1 MDYQLLKVNNITK
14 LCDDRIIHDQE
25 GKIQDLQWFD
35 FQLHILCDVLKI
47 SIIDNLHCH
56 ELYHEANPRPP
67 GNNYTNL
74 FTRNQIF
81 RAIKEKYRSIM
92 NGKNEIVIIPD
103 EEFTSDKLTSEELVK
118 LKNAGLSETNS
129 FPLFKPTL
137 DKDNQCKVLPV
148 SLTDG
153 ELIKDNF
160 YTTDASVIEMINRQ
174 NQKMSYL
181 YDFDEY
187 EDTPESLIDVTETED
202 SECLNYGKLSWIGN
216 SCYIDSALFL
226 LFLRMHQNPGGSL
239 AQRILETKITKENIN
254 DKRCLPEDADGTSP
268 TRNKEKSADIL
279 DRLRLEVRELFLKF
293 SQGVNTNVTKLRTI
307 LRECNSHNTR
317 IWATDNM
324 GDSEEFL
331 RDLFQ
336 NLQIKYP
343 SETPK
348 LSGTNKLTTYYF
360 SKENPHLDYINDSIR
375 RHGVTSFDLFYG
387 NPIRYPDGNI
397 FDDKDEINN
406 DENKADLQFLD
417 INLFTIQ
424 DKFIFNTNIKDL
436 ISTSSD
442 LAALDAGEKF
452 ISDEL
457 DREFKKTNTFKIK
470 KYIKISSINID
481 DVINSKSDNRAKIKH
496 MKDPDYEFN
505 DDYTQF
511 FKKDEPDKLI
521 DLAELG
527 DKGFDQALAI
537 EHPELDNQTEDI
549 FIFLRKLKSQDKI
562 VPLKIDNIQDINV
575 DGGTKYLLNS
585 LVYWKDNHYMTM
597 FTCNNEWYKYDDG
610 PGKRPNI
617 IKIGNY
623 DDLMKYEDEIVKK
636 HTTIYHYVRE

>member
-160 YTTDASVIEMINRQ
+160 YTTDASVIEMMNRQ
-174 NQKMSYL
+174 NQKISYL

-187 EDTPESLIDVTETED
+187 EDTPESPIDVTETED

-268 TRNKEKSADIL
+268 TRNKEKSA
-279 DRLRLEVRELFLKF
+279 
-293 SQGVNTNVTKLRTI
+293 
-307 LRECNSHNTR
+307 
-317 IWATDNM
+317 
-324 GDSEEFL
+324 
-331 RDLFQ
+331 
-336 NLQIKYP
+336 
-343 SETPK
+343 
-348 LSGTNKLTTYYF
+348 
-360 SKENPHLDYINDSIR
+360 
-375 RHGVTSFDLFYG
+375 
-387 NPIRYPDGNI
+387 
-397 FDDKDEINN
+397 
-406 DENKADLQFLD
+406 
-417 INLFTIQ
+417 
-424 DKFIFNTNIKDL
+424 
-436 ISTSSD
+436 
-442 LAALDAGEKF
+442 
-452 ISDEL
+452 
-457 DREFKKTNTFKIK
+457 
-470 KYIKISSINID
+470 
-481 DVINSKSDNRAKIKH
+481 
-496 MKDPDYEFN
+496 
-505 DDYTQF
+505 
-511 FKKDEPDKLI
+511 
-521 DLAELG
+521 
-527 DKGFDQALAI
+527 
-537 EHPELDNQTEDI
+537 
-549 FIFLRKLKSQDKI
+549 
-562 VPLKIDNIQDINV
+562 
-575 DGGTKYLLNS
+575 
-585 LVYWKDNHYMTM
+585 
-597 FTCNNEWYKYDDG
+597 
-610 PGKRPNI
+610 
-617 IKIGNY
+617 
-623 DDLMKYEDEIVKK
+623 
-636 HTTIYHYVRE
+636 